1 MRRSLNYILLAALS
15 IMGLASCATT
25 DEAAPKKVLKN
36 PGDEFSVR
44 AWGLPTRSS
53 HVASP
58 FGLPMS
64 Q

>member
-1 MRRSLNYILLAALS
+1 MRRRLNFTLLAVTS
-15 IMGLASCATT
+15 ILGLASCATT
-25 DEAAPKKVLKN
+25 DEPSPKKVLKN
-36 PGDEFSVR
+36 PGDELSVR